1 MSPVEYPSLQM
12 VFHKEAHYL
21 EIEPQTKFRSSSSY
35 LMGESISSIYSSI
48 LKKSSQNPIKI
59 EDLYILDD
67 SKIEF
72 FNTSKFS
79 NLIKDKLVQQLFY
92 LFCNPNNDNLEYKSV
107 LVAGNISIRIW
118 EALLRKS
125 LLSVAQFC
133 VKKQQLDNVKLKKIF
148 CIYHFMDHAKDD
160 PRIFPELPILD
171 KIEGLD
177 FVPIDIIKQDMYL
190 SIKSSMDTN
199 NHYLYAEGIGFFYLP
214 DTYTEELLPYLE
226 RKIDSQIFPE
236 IKKNLPKW
244 ELDFRNRLNIFFT
257 SKPNISPN
265 KISIVDSFILKA
277 TFIDEKKD
285 QVTTTKINWL
295 GHFLVS
301 IAFKLKLYRTKN
313 LDTNST
319 RSVNVIKQMINVD
332 NDLYSRILK
341 IEIED
346 ELLGD
351 NVLDHLYT
359 DPSILH
365 SNWYDDKGLHIL
377 FVKKDAKNIINLFE
391 IMSHSLS
398 GYEHAVYLEKILD
411 ENSRIKKI
419 LLLDN
424 KFRIARIRA
433 LFAAFSDEM
442 SWFKKILFLLK
453 FDQFLLNAVEEMKS
467 KIVLE
472 QLNLRFQ
479 FHEKTKKHTIGKVDA
494 FLKTYLNPS
503 IALKKEFIQ
512 DAKEEGRILFG
523 EHPTNEQIQ
532 SLLPNFSLE
541 EVNEFIK

>member
-1 MSPVEYPSLQM
+1 MNPIEYPSLQM

-21 EIEPQTKFRSSSSY
+21 DIEPQTKFRSSSSY
-35 LMGESISSIYSSI
+35 LMGESISNIYSGI

-79 NLIKDKLVQQLFY
+79 NLVKDKLVQQLFY
-92 LFCNPNNDNLEYKSV
+92 LYCNPNNDNLEYKSV
-107 LVAGNISIRIW
+107 LVAGNITIRIW

-125 LLSVAQFC
+125 LLSVAQYC
-133 VKKQQLDNVKLKKIF
+133 VKKQQLDIVKLKKIF
-148 CIYHFMDHAKDD
+148 CIYHFMDQAKDD

-171 KIEGLD
+171 KIAGLD
-177 FVPIDIIKQDMYL
+177 FVPIDIIKQDLYL
-190 SIKSSMDTN
+190 SIKSSLDTN

-214 DTYTEELLPYLE
+214 DTFTEDLLPYLE

-236 IKKNLPKW
+236 IKKNHSNW

-257 SKPNISPN
+257 SKPNVAPN
-265 KISIVDSFILKA
+265 KISVVDSFILKA
-277 TFIDEKKD
+277 TFIDEKKE
-285 QVTTTKINWL
+285 QLTTPKIEWL

-313 LDTNST
+313 LDFNST

-332 NDLYSRILK
+332 NDLYSRVLK
-341 IEIED
+341 IEIGD
-346 ELLGD
+346 ELLGE

-359 DPSILH
+359 DPNILH

-377 FVKKDAKNIINLFE
+377 FVRKDAKNLLNLFE
-391 IMSHSLS
+391 IMSLSLS
-398 GYEHAVYLEKILD
+398 GYEHAVLLEKILD
-411 ENSRIKKI
+411 DNSRIKKI
-419 LLLDN
+419 LMLDE
-424 KFRIARIRA
+424 KFRRVRIRA
-433 LFAAFSDEM
+433 LFATFSDEM
-442 SWFKKILFLLK
+442 SWWNKILFLLK
-453 FDQFLLNAVEEMKS
+453 FDQFLVNAVEEMKS
-467 KIVLE
+467 KIVLD

-494 FLKTYLNPS
+494 YLKSYLNPS
-503 IALKKEFIQ
+503 PSLKRDFIQ

-523 EHPTNEQIQ
+523 EHPTNEQIL
-532 SLLPNFSLE
+532 SLLPNFTQA

>member
-285 QVTTTKINWL
+285 QVTTTKINSL